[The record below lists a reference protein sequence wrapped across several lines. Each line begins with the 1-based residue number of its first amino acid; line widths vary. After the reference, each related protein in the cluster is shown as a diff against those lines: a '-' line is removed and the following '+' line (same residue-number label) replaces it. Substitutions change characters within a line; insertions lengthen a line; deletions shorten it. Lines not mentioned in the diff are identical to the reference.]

1 MSEIIT
7 QERQIEDVF
16 IEIIESKH
24 EKNEQD
30 REKFGEDIPLE
41 NISVG
46 IDDFMAFFD
55 KMPEVHHIDEL
66 NSKVNGWLWS
76 LSSKGEIE
84 PAGRGRYKPIKHRR
98 LYNRLRKKLRITS

>member
-16 IEIIESKH
+16 IEIIERQH
-24 EKNEQD
+24 VKNEQD

-41 NISVG
+41 KISVG
-46 IDDFMAFFD
+46 IEDLMACYD

-66 NSKVNGWLWS
+66 KSKLNGWLWS
-76 LSSKGEIE
+76 LGNEGEIK
-84 PAGRGRYKPIKHRR
+84 GDSLGRYRLAKHGR
-98 LYNRLRKKLRITS
+98 LYNRLIKKLRHTP